1 MLQHHTKHW
10 YSFLLNP
17 WIILLSLIL
26 GGLMGAYFPMLSTKL
41 AFIGNIYLSL
51 LQMCIIPLVVT
62 AIATSFTKLMH
73 SKVESLLIRRMLIV
87 FIVTIFFTSLVS
99 IILGLLGNIGA
110 NLNEHSQ
117 NHLGA
122 LLIQADQI
130 SIKEH
135 FSIQSIVNNVMSS
148 NIFVAFVEG
157 KNLSILVFA
166 ILFGIALGFITTT
179 TGKTTLTVIDG
190 LFHSFLNLVNGIMYL
205 LPIGLFSLLANEIA
219 HTGYQM
225 FTIAAKLILY
235 VYGIGIALVLL
246 FALIIAKQTKMRYW
260 QTLYHLREMMVIA
273 FVSGSAF
280 ASLPFGITA
289 LTRDFKLSQINVNLF
304 FPLSVCLNPA
314 GTAYFLGLITIF
326 IGHLYGQTFS
336 FYELLFIW
344 GFAVLT
350 AIAISGMPIMAG
362 FAFLSM
368 IFVPL
373 GLPTSTAIVL
383 LIAISNIID
392 PIVTLVDVMGNAMT
406 TTLLSKEKSLNAEIK
421 ELVS

>member
-1 MLQHHTKHW
+1 MLAATSRW
-10 YSFLLNP
+10 YTFLLNP
-17 WIILLSLIL
+17 WVILLSLTFGVLL
-26 GGLMGAYFPMLSTKL
+26 GTYFPVFSVNI

-62 AIATSFTKLMH
+62 AIASSFTKLMH
-73 SKVESLLIRRMLIV
+73 SNVEGNLVRRMILIFV
-87 FIVTIFFTSLVS
+87 ITIFFTSLVS
-99 IILGLLGNIGA
+99 ILLGLIGNIGA
-110 NLNEHSQ
+110 NLNEASQ

-122 LLIQADQI
+122 LLIQSDQLAV
-130 SIKEH
+130 KEH

-166 ILFGIALGFITTT
+166 ILFGVALGFITTAS
-179 TGKTTLTVIDG
+179 GKTTLTVMDG
-190 LFHSFLNLVNGIMYL
+190 LFHAFLNLVNGIMYL

-225 FTIAAKLILY
+225 FTIASELILY
-235 VYGIGIALVLL
+235 AYAIGIGLVLL
-246 FALIIAKQTKMRYW
+246 FVFIISKRTSISYW
-260 QTLYHLREMMVIA
+260 KTLYYLREMMVVA

-280 ASLPFGITA
+280 ASLPFGIAT
-289 LTRDFKLSQINVNLF
+289 LSKNFKLSPIKVNLF

-314 GTAYFLGLITIF
+314 GTAYFLGLVTLF
-326 IGHLYGQTFS
+326 LGHLYGQIFS
-336 FYELLFIW
+336 FNEIMFIW
-344 GFAVLT
+344 FFAVIT
-350 AIAISGMPIMAG
+350 AMAISGMPIMAG

-373 GLPTSTAIVL
+373 GLPTSTAVVL

-392 PIVTLVDVMGNAMT
+392 PIITLVDVMGNAMT
-406 TTLLSKEKSLNAEIK
+406 TTLLSTHQKSIKGEIK
-421 ELVS
+421 ELTT